1 MRAVIDKS
9 DNKHYFEK
17 INMFQNMMMTAA
29 EEDANFNYGAP
40 PMTNTTT
47 VTKSMG

>member
-1 MRAVIDKS
+1 MRAVTDKS

-17 INMFQNMMMTAA
+17 INMFQNMIMTAA

-40 PMTNTTT
+40 PMTHTTT